1 MDGADSLL
9 RERPQS
15 SLLARLD
22 ARAAERKQPETETQP
37 PVAPPVAPAADG
49 PDTLPKAGSAYQ
61 ARSRLSNKPELMLTL
76 LLKDGS
82 RQGFS
87 YGDLRHI
94 EYRPT
99 GGTEGVPV
107 LVLRFIGVADV
118 TLEGRNLDL
127 LHDDVRRQ
135 SIAWVRERP
144 AGRDFIEDRDA
155 VVIIGIGVTLVE

>member
-1 MDGADSLL
+1 M
-9 RERPQS
+9 
-15 SLLARLD
+15 
-22 ARAAERKQPETETQP
+22 
-37 PVAPPVAPAADG
+37 
-49 PDTLPKAGSAYQ
+49 
-61 ARSRLSNKPELMLTL
+61 
-76 LLKDGS
+76 
-82 RQGFS
+82 
-87 YGDLRHI
+87 
-94 EYRPT
+94 
-99 GGTEGVPV
+99 PV